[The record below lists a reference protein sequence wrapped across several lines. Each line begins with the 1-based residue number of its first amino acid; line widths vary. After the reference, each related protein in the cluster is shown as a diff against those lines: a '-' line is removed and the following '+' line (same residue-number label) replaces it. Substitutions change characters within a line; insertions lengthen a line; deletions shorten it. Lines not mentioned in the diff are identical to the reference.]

1 LIADNKALRK
11 AVYQRMAAPVR
22 EKQGLINQIK
32 QIEQNNKSLD
42 QRIEALRQEI
52 SKEAAEHAA
61 NLERLNAEH
70 LKEKGLLIQN
80 SDAAI
85 EKIRAAHDDEKAKLR
100 GQIIELDSQI
110 NSMKRDAARLNNEM
124 ARHRNEN
131 ADLSQA
137 LRTCYRTNTQLK
149 GDLKTAQA
157 ELDSAT
163 QQLVSKDRSI
173 SELKQRVDE
182 FTAELAQA
190 KREKQQVA
198 TELKQCLARKAKEP
212 EIAFADRMNKMLIE
226 RLS

>member
-1 LIADNKALRK
+1 
-11 AVYQRMAAPVR
+11 MAAPVR

-32 QIEQNNKSLD
+32 LIEQNNKSLD